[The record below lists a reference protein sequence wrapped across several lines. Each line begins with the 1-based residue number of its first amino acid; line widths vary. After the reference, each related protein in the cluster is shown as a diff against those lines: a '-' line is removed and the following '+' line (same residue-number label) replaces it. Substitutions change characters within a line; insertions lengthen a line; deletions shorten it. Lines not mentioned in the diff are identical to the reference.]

1 MEVEKIQ
8 IQFLKSL
15 LAAKQKNYAAQV
27 VEDIVLINGA
37 ISRVES
43 ESKEQI
49 VKLNFHPDDLLSQY
63 ACDIQFFVKNA
74 KKYNCKV
81 RCFKNKNG
89 IDWKVIK

>member
-1 MEVEKIQ
+1 
-8 IQFLKSL
+8 L

-63 ACDIQFFVKNA
+63 SCDIQFFVKNA